1 MRIRSSFTATATL
14 GAVAVLTAGCLSEDG
29 GGGGGNSNTST
40 TIEVMY
46 AFAGEQEAGFKA
58 EVDAWAEEN
67 DVTVNYA
74 QTGNFNQLINTRV
87 QGNDAPDVALFPQ
100 PGIMRDLA
108 EQDLLLDLSDVVDSG
123 DLDAMI
129 QGVVE
134 TGQVDGTQYALPM
147 SINVKSIVFYPKG
160 PFEAAGYEIPE
171 TYDDLVALSDQIQET
186 GTTPWCFGIESEA
199 ATGWPATD
207 WVENLMLINY
217 GSETY
222 NQWVNHEIPF
232 NDPQVADVLE
242 QMEALLLAD
251 GRTNG
256 GRQSIASSN
265 FNTAANPMF
274 DDPPGCFMYRQ
285 GNFVATPGNFPDE
298 VIADID
304 NTVGVFPMPGLTAED
319 RPVLGGGDLA
329 GVFSQDNDSAKA
341 LVEFLAS
348 PEFGTNGYAENGTW
362 FSPRTDFDTSL
373 YANEVMRAIG
383 EAAYASTEF
392 VFDGSDQMPGEV
404 GSGSFWREMTAW
416 ISGGQDIPT
425 TLDNAGAG
433 GGGRPPPPH
442 PDPVPVFLARTDRRL
457 P

>member
-1 MRIRSSFTATATL
+1 MRTRSSVTATAVL
-14 GAVAVLTAGCLSEDG
+14 GAVTVLTAGCLSDEG
-29 GGGGGNSNTST
+29 GGGGGSSNTSN

-46 AFAGEQEAGFKA
+46 AFTGGQEEGFKA
-58 EVDAWAEEN
+58 EVDAWAAEN
-67 DVTVNYA
+67 DVTIKYA

-100 PGIMRDLA
+100 PGIMTDLA
-108 EQDLLLDLSDVVDSG
+108 GEGLLADLTDVVDKA

-129 QGVVE
+129 PGALE
-134 TGQVDGTQYALPM
+134 TGQVDGTQYAVPM
-147 SINVKSIVFYPKG
+147 SINVKSIVFYPKTAA
-160 PFEAAGYEIPE
+160 EAAGLTEPPATFE
-171 TYDDLVALSDQIQET
+171 DLQALTEGIAAT

-217 GSETY
+217 GSDTY
-222 NQWVNHEIPF
+222 NEWVRHEIPF
-232 NDPQVADVLE
+232 NDPQVLDVLE
-242 QMEALLLAD
+242 QMEGLLLEE

-274 DDPPGCFMYRQ
+274 DDPPGCYMYRQ
-285 GNFVATPGNFPDE
+285 GNFVATKGNFPDE

-304 NTVGVFPMPGLTAED
+304 NQVGVFPMPGKTAED
-319 RPVLGGGDLA
+319 KPVLGGGDMA
-329 GVFSQDNDSAKA
+329 GIFSKDNDSAKK
-341 LVEFLAS
+341 LVQFLSS
-348 PEFGTNGYAENGTW
+348 PEFGTNGYAANGTW

-373 YANEVMRAIG
+373 YANDVMKSIG
-383 EAAYASTEF
+383 DIAYGATEF

-416 ISGGQDIPT
+416 ISGQEDAKT
-425 TLDNAGAG
+425 ALDNIESSWPA
-433 GGGRPPPPH
+433 
-442 PDPVPVFLARTDRRL
+442 
-457 P
+457 